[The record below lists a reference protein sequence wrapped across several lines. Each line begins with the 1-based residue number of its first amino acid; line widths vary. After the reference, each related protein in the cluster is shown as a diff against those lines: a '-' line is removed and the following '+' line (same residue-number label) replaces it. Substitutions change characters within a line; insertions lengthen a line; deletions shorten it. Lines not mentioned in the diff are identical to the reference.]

1 MNIVSTQMDI
11 EEECYDI
18 FVSGC
23 SGRCKDCFNKEL
35 WNFNQG
41 SLFSTW
47 FEFIEDEIYFADYLA
62 SKGGIN
68 IRYIR
73 ILGGEP
79 LEQDIRDLSTLI
91 EFLESTFTKELI
103 LFTSYDLKDVPKDLK
118 RKFSYIKTGKYEEG
132 YEHIDQ
138 YGFKILSN
146 QKLNKRG
153 IDY

>member
-1 MNIVSTQMDI
+1 MNIVTTQIDL
-11 EEECYDI
+11 EEESYDI

-23 SGRCKDCFNKEL
+23 SGRCKGCFNKEL

-47 FEFIEDEIYFADYLA
+47 FELIEDEINFANYLA
-62 SKGGIN
+62 SKGGLN
-68 IRYIR
+68 LKYIR

-79 LEQDIRDLSTLI
+79 LEQDKRDLEILV
-91 EFLESTFTKELI
+91 EFLESKFTKELI
-103 LFTSYDLKDVPKDLK
+103 LFTSYELKDVPDTIK
-118 RKFSYIKTGKYEEG
+118 RKFSFIKTGRYEEG
-132 YEHIDQ
+132 YKYIDQ

-153 IDY
+153 VDY